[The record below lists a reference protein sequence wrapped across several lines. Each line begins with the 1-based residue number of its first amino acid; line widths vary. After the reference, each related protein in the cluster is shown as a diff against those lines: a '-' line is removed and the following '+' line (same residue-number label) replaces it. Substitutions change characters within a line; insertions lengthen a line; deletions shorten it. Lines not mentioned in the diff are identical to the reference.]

1 MNNLIKIFV
10 FIFLIFPTILYSKD
24 ILKAK
29 EGITW
34 DSENQE
40 YVATGNVEYE
50 SSDIKILSDYIKAK
64 YQIENDKE
72 IFNEIEIKGNIQ
84 IFYNEEIYY
93 SDYGLYLK
101 PKNIIELYDNVKIVS
116 EDRILKGDELI
127 IDLKNNTRTMS
138 TSKKRVLLRYLL
150 MSNEIQLKNI
160 NKKFKLKIFLKK
172 INLFFD
178 QKKIYGLLG
187 PNGSGKTTLF
197 NIIAGFLQPDSGE
210 IYLNQKNLIDY
221 SLNDR
226 SLFGISY
233 LPQEASIFRD
243 LNVYQNILSIAQLF
257 HKKANAEIITKK
269 LVNLFSLDKF
279 VYTKGKL
286 LSGGERRR
294 TEIARALASNPKYLL
309 LDEPFAGIDPIA
321 IEDVK
326 ETILKLKNS
335 GIGIIITDHNVREA
349 LKIVDYANI
358 IYNGEIVKEGTPNM
372 ITKDKFVK
380 KIYLGENYDG

>member
-1 MNNLIKIFV
+1 
-10 FIFLIFPTILYSKD
+10 
-24 ILKAK
+24 
-29 EGITW
+29 
-34 DSENQE
+34 
-40 YVATGNVEYE
+40 
-50 SSDIKILSDYIKAK
+50 
-64 YQIENDKE
+64 
-72 IFNEIEIKGNIQ
+72 
-84 IFYNEEIYY
+84 
-93 SDYGLYLK
+93 
-101 PKNIIELYDNVKIVS
+101 
-116 EDRILKGDELI
+116 
-127 IDLKNNTRTMS
+127 
-138 TSKKRVLLRYLL
+138 

-160 NKKFKLKIFLKK
+160 NKKFKSKIALNK
-172 INLFFD
+172 INLSFD
-178 QKKIYGLLG
+178 QEKIYGLLG

-197 NIIAGFLQPDSGE
+197 NIIAGFLKPDSGE
-210 IYLNQKNLIDY
+210 IYLNKKNLINY

-243 LNVYQNILSIAQLF
+243 LNVYENILSIAQLF
-257 HKKANAEIITKK
+257 HKKNSAISVTEK
-269 LVNLFSLDKF
+269 LIKLFSLEKF
-279 VYTKGKL
+279 IDTKGKL

-358 IYNGEIVKEGTPNM
+358 IYNGEIVKEGIPSA
-372 ITKDKFVK
+372 IIKDKFVK
-380 KIYLGENYDG
+380 KIYLGENYES